1 VLVVLN
7 IFQVSIALR
16 EIQLVLLVVR
26 VAYGGSLLL
35 ACFYLGW
42 LFAWGGSSQRSC
54 TGLRTRD

>member
-1 VLVVLN
+1 MLVVLN

-16 EIQLVLLVVR
+16 ETQLVLLVVR

-35 ACFYLGW
+35 ASFHLGW
-42 LFAWGGSSQRSC
+42 LFVWGGSSQRSC